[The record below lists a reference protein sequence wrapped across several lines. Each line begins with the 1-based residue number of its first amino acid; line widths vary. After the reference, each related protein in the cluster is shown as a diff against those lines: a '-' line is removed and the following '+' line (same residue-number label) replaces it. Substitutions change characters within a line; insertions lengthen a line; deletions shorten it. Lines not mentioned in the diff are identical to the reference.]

1 MQTSALSFIESA
13 FSALERSVQDR
24 KGELRNIQLATVSPE
39 GRPGVRTV
47 VLRDFQRAP
56 AGAEMHSDARADK
69 ARDIAHAEAVTFVA
83 WSGEDHLQL
92 CFKGSARLHRDD
104 DVSRDR
110 WDKLSTKGRD
120 TFGLR
125 AEPGTPIAD
134 PEDQSHM
141 PPEEQYLQF
150 TVILVSLTS
159 VDVLRLGPD
168 GDQTRAHGLFTSSSI
183 EAEWIGP

>member
-1 MQTSALSFIESA
+1 M
-13 FSALERSVQDR
+13 
-24 KGELRNIQLATVSPE
+24 
-39 GRPGVRTV
+39 
-47 VLRDFQRAP
+47 
-56 AGAEMHSDARADK
+56 
-69 ARDIAHAEAVTFVA
+69 
-83 WSGEDHLQL
+83 
-92 CFKGSARLHRDD
+92 HRDD